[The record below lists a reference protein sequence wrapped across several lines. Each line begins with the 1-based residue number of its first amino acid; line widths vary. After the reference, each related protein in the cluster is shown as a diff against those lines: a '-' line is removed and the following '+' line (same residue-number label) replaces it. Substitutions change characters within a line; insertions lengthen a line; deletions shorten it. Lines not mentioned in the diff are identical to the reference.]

1 MKLLSLQIGTAKSLP
16 VGDPVGKSRVL
27 SAIGKTPVTGSV
39 RVHRLGLEGDEQADL
54 SVHGGLEKAIY
65 AYPSEHYAYWRQQ
78 RQALW
83 QAQQQA
89 SGLSP
94 DLPFGSMGE
103 NLTLAGLLETDLFVG
118 DEWHFSDCVLRITQ
132 PRQPCFKFN
141 AVMGDKLAAKKMAQ
155 TGFCGAYLSVVT
167 PGTLSAGESFRVV
180 PGSRQTSVLSLF
192 KVSMLKTRND

>member
-16 VGDPVGKSRVL
+16 VGDPVGESRVL
-27 SAIGKTPVTGSV
+27 SAIGKTAVAGPVKV
-39 RVHRLGLEGDEQADL
+39 LRLGLEGDEQADL
-54 SVHGGLEKAIY
+54 SVHGGLAKAIY

-78 RQALW
+78 R
-83 QAQQQA
+83 QA

>member
-16 VGDPVGKSRVL
+16 VGDPVGESSVL
-27 SAIGKTPVTGSV
+27 SAIGKTAVTGPV
-39 RVHRLGLEGDEQADL
+39 KVQRLGLEGDEQADL
-54 SVHGGLEKAIY
+54 SVHGGLAKAVY

-78 RQALW
+78 RQQQRHAL
-83 QAQQQA
+83 
-89 SGLSP
+89 GLSL

-118 DEWHFSDCVLRITQ
+118 DEWHFSDCVLRVTQ

-155 TGFCGAYLSVVT
+155 TGFCGVYLSVVT
-167 PGTLSAGESFRVV
+167 PGRLSAGESFRLV
-180 PGSRQTSVLSLF
+180 PGSRQTSILSLF